1 MRYLGNKQKIILE
14 IEELILRKVNVSKKQ
29 VFFDAFSGT
38 GAVSDYMKKY
48 FKIIANDSLYTPY
61 IYTSSKLNNSNV
73 TFDVLGINPFE
84 YFNNDNLE
92 YKGFVYKNYSPAST
106 EKRMYFSEE
115 NALKIDYIRN
125 KIEKWKKENKI
136 NEEEYNYL
144 LASLI
149 ESLSKVSNIA
159 GVYGAYL
166 KQWDNRALKKM
177 KFIEVERN
185 KEIPVSNKNK
195 IYNFNIEEIIKNIDC
210 DIIYLDPPYTK
221 NQYATQYHLLE
232 TISKNDNP
240 EIVGVTGGRKD
251 SKNNN
256 SNFSKDINA
265 HIAFAN
271 LIKYTKAKH
280 IIVSYSSLG
289 LMSKEYIENVLKRY
303 GKKET
308 YELKK
313 INYKKY
319 QNHQTDAKKTN
330 IEYIFYI
337 EKTDNVIYNSPLN
350 YIGGKGDLIE
360 VINKTL
366 PNDVNNAID
375 LFAGGFNVGI
385 NLPYENI
392 IYNDINFKVKELIE
406 MFKNEDTVKL
416 CKNIEKQIKKYN
428 LEPNKKEAYLKLRN
442 DYNKNSGKDILDL
455 YMLILFGFQQQIRFN
470 SKLEYNNPV
479 GQSGYNNKI
488 FEKIISFSSEL
499 KNKKIEFYNK
509 NFYEIENM
517 INKDT
522 FVYCDPPYLIAL
534 ASYNDGKRGFNGWNE
549 KLEIQLLEFLD
560 RLNSKKIKFML
571 SNILKHKE
579 KENHILLNWLLKNNY
594 NIKIVKTKNREEAII
609 TNY

>member
-360 VINKTL
+360 VINKNL

-442 DYNKNSGKDILDL
+442 DYNKNSRKDILDL

>member
-360 VINKTL
+360 VINKNL
-366 PNDVNNAID
+366 PNDVNKAID

-509 NFYEIENM
+509 NFHEIENM

>member
-360 VINKTL
+360 VINKNL
-366 PNDVNNAID
+366 PNDVNKAID